1 LCGPV
6 GARDHWAI
14 AVKREAHGRG
24 GSRSMADDVNEGD
37 ELPLRGGDNMFPI
50 DPQAQ
55 QHILIAGGIGLTPLY
70 AMALTLAQTPTARF
84 HLYVCSRD
92 AEGTAFLSD
101 LQQAPWREEVTEVLP
116 ACHGNALSIY
126 ARGPEGN
133 RLELFI
139 DTPWYVN
146 QPLRE
151 SFGFDQSDEDIWHW
165 AHEMAKPLPGYRPR
179 EQWVTEMKQKMG
191 VH

>member
-1 LCGPV
+1 MVL
-6 GARDHWAI
+6 AT
-14 AVKREAHGRG
+14 GRP
-24 GSRSMADDVNEGD
+24 ADLGFNTVNQLSFRVAD
-37 ELPLRGGDNMFPI
+37 LASLRAFFN
-50 DPQAQ
+50 
-55 QHILIAGGIGLTPLY
+55 
-70 AMALTLAQTPTARF
+70 AMQ
-84 HLYVCSRD
+84 
-92 AEGTAFLSD
+92 E
-101 LQQAPWREEVTEVLP
+101 APWRDEIAEVLP

-151 SFGFDQSDEDIWHW
+151 PFSFDHSDEEIWHW
-165 AHEMAKPLPGYRPR
+165 AHELAKPLPGYRPR
-179 EQWVTEMKQKMG
+179 EQWVSEMKQKMG